1 MGEKNVVVLSP
12 LEARV
17 YEELACNAV
26 IVDGIDSYRISI
38 NLEALCRE
46 KATDLGINDP
56 DQAANT
62 CATSLRFVKRL
73 VRRWQDSKACG
84 GPTEAL
90 SPKPTDED
98 NLYLVEIV
106 DDYIVQEERKTMRK
120 QGQSPAEIDKLVL
133 QSISELPKGKN
144 GRIKSLA
151 AQVRKA
157 TGLDDGAVIRSTKRL
172 RRDGKLMS
180 EGLRSAAVWWIPEV
194 AAKAQPTEPIKVTE
208 LTDLLE
214 KQILAQIETINV
226 EIEPVLASIKP
237 LLERKQALESVLD
250 EYLKSREKALNAL
263 ER

>member
-12 LEARV
+12 LEAKV
-17 YEELACNAV
+17 YEELFSKAETV
-26 IVDGIDSYRISI
+26 EGIDSYRISV

-46 KATDLGINDP
+46 KAIDLGINDP

-98 NLYLVEIV
+98 NLYLVEIA

-120 QGQSPAEIDKLVL
+120 QERSSVEIDAEVL
-133 QSISELPKGKN
+133 KTIIDLPKGRK
-144 GRIKSLA
+144 GQITSLA
-151 AQVRKA
+151 AKVGEV
-157 TGLDDGAVIRSTKRL
+157 TGLDKGTVLRSASRL
-172 RRDGKLMS
+172 RRQGKLMS
-180 EGLRSAAVWWIPEV
+180 EGLRSAAVWWIPKV
-194 AAKAQPTEPIKVTE
+194 AAEAQSTGPIQVTE
-208 LTDLLE
+208 LADLLE
-214 KQILAQIETINV
+214 KEILAQIAVIDV
-226 EIEPVLASIKP
+226 EIESVLASIRP
-237 LLERKQALESVLD
+237 LLERKQALEKVLD
-250 EYLKSREKALNAL
+250 EYLQSRERALAAL